1 MRQSRKKIVLR
12 FILQIWNGSK
22 LSQKAINFMSKG
34 CENNVC
40 AIIVGFKGVILNLG
54 YKKAFNLT
62 YIVNKNLYPN
72 KKIK

>member
-1 MRQSRKKIVLR
+1 MKTLVILR
-12 FILQIWNGSK
+12 FILQTWNGSK

-34 CENNVC
+34 CENLVC
-40 AIIVGFKGVILNLG
+40 AIMVGFKCVILNLG
-54 YKKAFNLT
+54 YKKVFNLT